1 MKFIKQ
7 SLIAIAALGFLSA
20 CQAPPMQMG
29 DPNAK
34 TVATG
39 SAAGST
45 TAGANN
51 GLERCAAPLGT
62 ISLIENVNAPWYYT
76 LTNDYR
82 LPPTAGL
89 LRLMIQQ
96 SNCFVVV
103 ERGASGM
110 AAMNRERDLQNSGQ
124 MRAGSNFGGGQMVS
138 SDFGLSPEI
147 TFSARDTGGV
157 GGALGGLIGGGAGRA
172 LAVIGA
178 QTKTREASVL
188 LTMIDNRS
196 SVQIAASE
204 GSASKT
210 DFGGFGALFGVSGAG
225 GLGAYTN
232 TPQGKVIAAAF
243 MDAYNGM
250 VISLRQ
256 YKMQQVQG
264 GLGMGGQLPV
274 DGATRSPTPTR
285 STQQAAVTN
294 PVSNASCLGLKDQDA
309 KGPFCNSGVTITIV
323 NTKVEDTGTAGQF
336 RCRPVFKVENNSG
349 KLLQAV
355 HFYFRPI
362 RNGVDK
368 KGYDVLSGPKLS
380 MRPGQSFVVDSTGV
394 YSDGKERCANV
405 EYMLDS
411 TNIT

>member
-1 MKFIKQ
+1 MKFLKL
-7 SLIAIAALGFLSA
+7 SVAIAALGFLSA
-20 CQAPPMQMG
+20 CQSPPVQMG
-29 DPNAK
+29 DPSAK

-45 TAGANN
+45 TAGTNSA
-51 GLERCAAPLGT
+51 LEKCAAPLGT
-62 ISLIENVNAPWYYT
+62 VSLIENVDAPWYYT
-76 LTNDYR
+76 LTRDYR

-110 AAMNRERDLQNSGQ
+110 AAMSRERALQNSGE
-124 MRAGSNFGGGQMVS
+124 MRAGSNFGKGQMVS
-138 SDFGLSPEI
+138 SDFGLNPEVI
-147 TFSARDTGGV
+147 FSARDTGGV

-172 LAVIGA
+172 VAVIGA
-178 QTKTREASVL
+178 NTRTREASVL

-225 GLGAYTN
+225 ALGAYNN

-256 YKMQQVQG
+256 YRAQEVKG
-264 GLGMGGQLPV
+264 GLGKGGQLPV
-274 DGATRSPTPTR
+274 
-285 STQQAAVTN
+285 
-294 PVSNASCLGLKDQDA
+294 
-309 KGPFCNSGVTITIV
+309 
-323 NTKVEDTGTAGQF
+323 
-336 RCRPVFKVENNSG
+336 G
-349 KLLQAV
+349 K
-355 HFYFRPI
+355 
-362 RNGVDK
+362 
-368 KGYDVLSGPKLS
+368 
-380 MRPGQSFVVDSTGV
+380 
-394 YSDGKERCANV
+394 
-405 EYMLDS
+405 
-411 TNIT
+411 